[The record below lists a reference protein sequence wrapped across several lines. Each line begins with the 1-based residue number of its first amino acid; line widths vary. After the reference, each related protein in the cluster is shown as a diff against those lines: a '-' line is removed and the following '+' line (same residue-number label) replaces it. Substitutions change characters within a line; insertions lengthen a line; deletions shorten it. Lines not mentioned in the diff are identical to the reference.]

1 MMSVIKTLFGLILI
15 VVFVGFGYWMY
26 ATYTTET
33 GDDPIWAGLNGLMPT
48 ELQQWACSE
57 IRERAGGAPAPQSCA
72 EFWNLPGP
80 EEAAAPGTDTE
91 IAEPADDLASPDPAA
106 ASAAE

>member
-1 MMSVIKTLFGLILI
+1 MSVIKTLFGLILI
-15 VVFVGFGYWMY
+15 VLFVGFGYWFY

-33 GDDPIWAGLNGLMPT
+33 GDDAIWAGLNGLMPT

-72 EFWNLPGP
+72 EFWNRPGP
-80 EEAAAPGTDTE
+80 EEAAAPGADTE

-106 ASAAE
+106 ASVAE

>member
-1 MMSVIKTLFGLILI
+1 MSVIKTLFGLILI

-33 GDDPIWAGLNGLMPT
+33 GDDPIWAGLNGLMPS

-57 IRERAGGAPAPQSCA
+57 IRERAPRAPAPQSCA
-72 EFWNLPGP
+72 AFWNVPGP
-80 EEAAAPGTDTE
+80 EEAAAPGAE
-91 IAEPADDLASPDPAA
+91 NAIAESSDPAAPDPANA
-106 ASAAE
+106 AAAE